1 MYEKLPE
8 ELKKDGWFC
17 LWKYEE
23 RNGRITKVPYQING
37 KKASSADKNTFSDFR
52 MAVNAMDDYDGIG
65 MGAFDDF
72 CMVDIDH
79 CVCGG
84 KLTRM
89 AEDIIEK
96 MDSVSYTHLTL
107 PTTPYV

>member
-1 MYEKLPE
+1 
-8 ELKKDGWFC
+8 
-17 LWKYEE
+17 
-23 RNGRITKVPYQING
+23 
-37 KKASSADKNTFSDFR
+37 
-52 MAVNAMDDYDGIG
+52 MDDYDGIG

-96 MDSVSYTHLTL
+96 MDSYTEISPSGTGVRIVCKASSMFYDKADITL
-107 PTTPYV
+107 IIPKLDWKFMQQA

>member
-37 KKASSADKNTFSDFR
+37 KKASSADKNTFSDFAIWQLMQWMTMTESVWVR
-52 MAVNAMDDYDGIG
+52 SMISAWWI
-65 MGAFDDF
+65 
-72 CMVDIDH
+72 
-79 CVCGG
+79 
-84 KLTRM
+84 LTTVYV
-89 AEDIIEK
+89 AE
-96 MDSVSYTHLTL
+96 S
-107 PTTPYV
+107 

>member
-37 KKASSADKNTFSDFR
+37 KKRAVPIKTLFQIFEWQLMQWMTMTESAWVRS
-52 MAVNAMDDYDGIG
+52 MISAWWI
-65 MGAFDDF
+65 
-72 CMVDIDH
+72 
-79 CVCGG
+79 
-84 KLTRM
+84 LT
-89 AEDIIEK
+89 I
-96 MDSVSYTHLTL
+96 V
-107 PTTPYV
+107 YVVES

>member
-52 MAVNAMDDYDGIG
+52 MAWMTMTESVWVRSMISAWWI
-65 MGAFDDF
+65 
-72 CMVDIDH
+72 
-79 CVCGG
+79 
-84 KLTRM
+84 LTTVYV
-89 AEDIIEK
+89 AE
-96 MDSVSYTHLTL
+96 S
-107 PTTPYV
+107 